1 MDVIQKAIV
10 RYKDKYNI
18 TIREVKK
25 DEGRVIIEI
34 SQDKTLDD
42 KYLSA
47 EELREIAKS
56 LFLSVHDN
64 FHIGAIEYVP
74 LAHDKVEFKWLKAQ
88 LADHSMKIKT
98 LANTL
103 GIRKSIVA
111 DHHSGK
117 KKMTN
122 EEQAMYYYFFK
133 SI

>member
-1 MDVIQKAIV
+1 M
-10 RYKDKYNI
+10 
-18 TIREVKK
+18 KK

-34 SQDKTLDD
+34 SQDKTLDN

-47 EELREIAKS
+47 QELREIAKS
-56 LFLSVHDN
+56 LFVSVHDN

-74 LAHDKVEFKWLKAQ
+74 LAHDKVDFKWLKAQ

-103 GIRKSIVA
+103 GIRKSIIA

-117 KKMTN
+117 KRMTN

-133 SI
+133 SM

>member
-34 SQDKTLDD
+34 SQDKTLDN

-47 EELREIAKS
+47 QELREIAKS
-56 LFLSVHDN
+56 LFVSVHDN

-74 LAHDKVEFKWLKAQ
+74 LAQDKVDFKWLKAQ

-103 GIRKSIVA
+103 GIRKSIIA
-111 DHHSGK
+111 DHHSGNK
-117 KKMTN
+117 RITN

-133 SI
+133 SM

>member
-34 SQDKTLDD
+34 SQDKTLDN

-47 EELREIAKS
+47 KELREIAKS
-56 LFLSVHDN
+56 LFVSVHDN

-74 LAHDKVEFKWLKAQ
+74 LAHDKV
-88 LADHSMKIKT
+88 DSMKIKT

-103 GIRKSIVA
+103 GIRKSIIA

-117 KKMTN
+117 KRMTN

-133 SI
+133 SM